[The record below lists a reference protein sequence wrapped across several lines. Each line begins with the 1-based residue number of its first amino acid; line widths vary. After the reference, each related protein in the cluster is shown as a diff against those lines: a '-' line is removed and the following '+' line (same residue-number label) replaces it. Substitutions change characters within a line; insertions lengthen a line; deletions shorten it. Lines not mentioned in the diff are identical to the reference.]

1 MKFTLLLA
9 ALWRTART
17 AASRGAWS
25 ALWRHTGL
33 GLALLGAASLAQA
46 QGPAGAHQHGLVTLD
61 IAIEPG
67 RVTVLLDAPL
77 QALLGHERAPRS
89 AAERQAAAALLAR
102 LRAPEPLWR
111 LDAALQCALT
121 SSQIEAPTL
130 QASAPGK
137 ADKTAP
143 AAPAQATDHA
153 DLNASYEYRCSGPG
167 QPKQLDV
174 GPLLDAFKGIAQ
186 IEARIVEPKGQHKA
200 RLKRPAR
207 LLTWSR

>member
-1 MKFTLLLA
+1 MKLNLSMTV
-9 ALWRTART
+9 LWRC
-17 AASRGAWS
+17 GWP
-25 ALWRHTGL
+25 ALRRWPVI
-33 GLALLGAASLAQA
+33 GLALLAAAALAQA

-67 RVTVLLDAPL
+67 RVTLLLDAPL
-77 QALLGHERAPRS
+77 QALLGHERAPRT
-89 AAERQAAAALLAR
+89 AAERQTAAALLAR
-102 LRAPEPLWR
+102 LNAPEPLWR
-111 LDAALQCALT
+111 LDAALLCALA

-130 QASAPGK
+130 QTSAPGK

-143 AAPAQATDHA
+143 AAPAHASDHA
-153 DLNASYEYRCSGPG
+153 DLNASYEYRCAGLG

-174 GPLLDAFKGIAQ
+174 GPLLDAFKGIVQ